1 MLPPGKLIKHAL
13 PMEARKKNCAP
24 NVVAETLLSA
34 DCLRG
39 AFGAGDSSRR
49 SGTLD
54 AALQEGRDESR
65 PGRQECLR
73 HIGTADNVKLFL
85 RGSLV
90 HRFMN
95 TVAYFV
101 RPARSGR
108 IRYRTYE

>member
-13 PMEARKKNCAP
+13 PMEARKNNCAP
-24 NVVAETLLSA
+24 NVVAQTLLSA

-49 SGTLD
+49 AGTLY

-73 HIGTADNVKLFL
+73 HIGTALSLPSDGRECSAPSASPAPRPKDDETASLFI
-85 RGSLV
+85 SA
-90 HRFMN
+90 F
-95 TVAYFV
+95 
-101 RPARSGR
+101 S
-108 IRYRTYE
+108 